1 MQTKPFSQ
9 SLHDLCDPPA
19 RDAIIKYVKNTWDL
33 KASYNPNQYG
43 VDLIIER
50 GNDVVGFA
58 EIEMRDWDRCPFNT
72 IHIPKRKDKLLYN
85 DKPTIYFVV
94 SRYLK
99 RAWYID
105 SQVIKNSSVF
115 EIPNRSVSQGEYFY
129 DIPTYLFTE
138 IEL

>member
-85 DKPTIYFVV
+85 NMPTIYFVV
-94 SRYLK
+94 SRDVK
-99 RAWYID
+99 RSWYIN
-105 SQVIKNSSVF
+105 SQLIKNSSVS
-115 EIPNRSVSQGEYFY
+115 EIPNRAVSQWEYFY

>member
-19 RDAIIKYVKNTWDL
+19 RDAIIKYVKDTWDL

-58 EIEMRDWDRCPFNT
+58 EIEMRDWDRCPFKT

-85 DKPTIYFVV
+85 NMPTIYFVV
-94 SRYLK
+94 SRDIK
-99 RAWYID
+99 RSWYID
-105 SQVIKNSSVF
+105 SQLIKNSSVF
-115 EIPNRSVSQGEYFY
+115 EIPNRDVSQGEYFY
-129 DIPTYLFTE
+129 DVPVYLFTE
-138 IEL
+138 VSL